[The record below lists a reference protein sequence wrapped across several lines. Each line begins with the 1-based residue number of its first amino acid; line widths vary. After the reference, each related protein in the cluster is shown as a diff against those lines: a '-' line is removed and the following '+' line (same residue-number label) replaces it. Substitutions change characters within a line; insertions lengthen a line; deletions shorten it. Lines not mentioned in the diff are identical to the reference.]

1 MRLSL
6 FTLRT
11 AAGICDNCR
20 PIKSA
25 PCRTAVKATVPMPS
39 EFNLIR
45 EFFTPPNSRPDVRL
59 GVGDDA
65 ALLAPAAGKDVALTI
80 DTLAAGTHFAA
91 DAPADAVG
99 HKCLAVSLSDLA
111 AMGAA
116 PAWVTLALTMPQV
129 ERAWVEAFCGGFYA
143 LARRFNVQL
152 VGGDLSRGALS
163 VTVQAAGLVD
173 AGRGLRRDGARAG
186 EEVYVSGVLGDAALG
201 LGRGGE
207 FRRALHWPQPRVELG
222 LALAGVAGACIDVS
236 DGLLADLGHVLRCS
250 GVGAGVMRG
259 ALPLS
264 AAYREI
270 LAETGWTAALAG
282 GDDYELCFT
291 AHPKRRSDV
300 AALAAELKIPLTR
313 IGAVTQGRGLRLLDE
328 NGDVLPVA
336 RAGYEH
342 FS

>member
-1 MRLSL
+1 M
-6 FTLRT
+6 
-11 AAGICDNCR
+11 
-20 PIKSA
+20 K
-25 PCRTAVKATVPMPS
+25 VTVPMPS
-39 EFNLIR
+39 EFDLIR

-65 ALLAPAAGKDVALTI
+65 ALLAPPAGKDIALTA
-80 DTLAAGTHFAA
+80 DTLVAGTHFLA
-91 DAPADAVG
+91 DAPAEAVG

-116 PAWVTLALTMPQV
+116 PAWVTLAVTMPRV
-129 ERAWVEAFCGGFYA
+129 ERAWVEAFCGGFHA
-143 LARRFNVQL
+143 LARRFEVQL

-186 EEVYVSGVLGDAALG
+186 EDVYVSGVLGDAALG

-207 FRRALHWPQPRVELG
+207 AFRRALHWPQPRVELG

-236 DGLLADLGHVLRCS
+236 DGLLADLGHVLQRS
-250 GVGAGVMRG
+250 GAGAEVMRG

-270 LAETGWTAALAG
+270 LAQAGWTAALAG

-291 AHPKRRSDV
+291 ANPKRRAEV
-300 AALAAELKIPLTR
+300 AALAAQLKIPLTR
-313 IGAVTQGRGLRLLDE
+313 IGAVTDGRGLRLLDE
-328 NGDVLPVA
+328 NGNALAVA

-342 FS
+342 F